1 MNTSKV
7 ENSACDLTFT
17 LAKAIPNLFVRF
29 YSLQNVVAL
38 VVIQHSSN
46 LALILAG
53 TASCKCHL
61 ATFML

>member
-7 ENSACDLTFT
+7 ENSACGTTFT
-17 LAKAIPNLFVRF
+17 LAKAIPNLFVRL

-46 LALILAG
+46 LGLILAG
-53 TASCKCHL
+53 TARRKCHL